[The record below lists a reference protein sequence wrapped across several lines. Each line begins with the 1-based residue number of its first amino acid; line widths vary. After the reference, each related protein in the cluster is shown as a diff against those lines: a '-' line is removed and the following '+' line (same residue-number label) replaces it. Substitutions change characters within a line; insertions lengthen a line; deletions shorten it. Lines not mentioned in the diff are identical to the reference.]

1 VFAALFLPDLL
12 DTVRGGRV
20 LIRSLQPVDAFAD
33 RVTQREILVELDGLA
48 DVPMT
53 LYTPTGSE
61 PETALVL
68 VHGATPQGRHDSR
81 LRSLA
86 CALALSGATV
96 ACPQLDSLAAFSVD
110 ARDIDRLVAATLQV
124 ARQHGAGPVGLVGIS
139 IGGSYALVA
148 AGRPE
153 LAGQLSALLTFG
165 AAADVS
171 TSVVD
176 WLAEPGANREPALQG
191 RRDLLLA
198 NLSILVPADDVQAL
212 RQALRA
218 PGPALAQDLP
228 VQALGP
234 ASRTALAMGR
244 DPDLADGA
252 TVRAVFAPLIPV
264 MEAVSPAGALLPGDV
279 PVFLSHAIADP
290 LVPLSHLSQLAFLL
304 DEAGADV
311 QLEVTDVFSHV
322 DAVSDPSWLSALPL
336 ARFVGHF
343 LDAAGG

>member
-1 VFAALFLPDLL
+1 MFLPDIL

-20 LIRSLQPVDAFAD
+20 LLRSLQPIDSFAD
-33 RVTQREILVELDGLA
+33 QVTQRETLVVVDGLA

-53 LYTPTGSE
+53 LYSPTGDD
-61 PETALVL
+61 PEIALVL
-68 VHGATPQGRHDSR
+68 VHGATPQGRNDKR

-96 ACPQLDSLAAFSVD
+96 ACPQLDSLAAFAVD
-110 ARDIDRLVAATLQV
+110 SGDIDRLVAATLHV
-124 ARQHGAGPVGLVGIS
+124 ARQNGDTPVGLVGIS

-153 LAGQLSALLTFG
+153 LAGQLGALLTFG

-176 WLAEPGANREPALQG
+176 WLAEPGADRESALRG

-198 NLSILVPADDVQAL
+198 NLASLVPADDVQSL
-212 RQALRA
+212 RQALLA
-218 PGPALAQDLP
+218 PGPDLALAQNLS
-228 VQALGP
+228 VQELGP
-234 ASRTALAMGR
+234 TSRTALAMGR
-244 DPDLADGA
+244 DPAVADGA
-252 TVRAVFAPLIPV
+252 TVRAVFAPLLPV
-264 MEAVSPAGALLPGDV
+264 MESVSPVGAVLPRDV

-290 LVPLSHLSQLAFLL
+290 LVPLAHLSQLAFLL

-322 DAVSDPSWLSALPL
+322 DAVSDPSWVSALPL
-336 ARFVGHF
+336 ARFIGHF
-343 LDAAGG
+343 LDAADG